1 MDFVQ
6 RINKTA
12 AFLNYQ
18 RCSAHIV
25 YQYVL
30 MSAEDQSNS
39 NSNSLLRLSSRIF
52 CQLFYESRYLG

>member
-6 RINKTA
+6 RINKNA

-18 RCSAHIV
+18 RYSAHVV

-39 NSNSLLRLSSRIF
+39 NSLLRLSSRIIF
-52 CQLFYESRYLG
+52 QLLYESRCLG

>member
-6 RINKTA
+6 RINKNA
-12 AFLNYQ
+12 ASLNYQ
-18 RCSAHIV
+18 RYSAHVV

-39 NSNSLLRLSSRIF
+39 NSLLRLSSRIIF
-52 CQLFYESRYLG
+52 QLLYESRYLG

>member
-18 RCSAHIV
+18 RYSAHIV

-30 MSAEDQSNS
+30 MSAEDQS

>member
-6 RINKTA
+6 RINKNA
-12 AFLNYQ
+12 AFLNCQ
-18 RCSAHIV
+18 RYGAHIV

-30 MSAEDQSNS
+30 MSAEDQS

>member
-18 RCSAHIV
+18 RYSAHIV

-39 NSNSLLRLSSRIF
+39 NSLLRLSSRIF
-52 CQLFYESRYLG
+52 CQLFYE

>member
-6 RINKTA
+6 RINKNA

-18 RCSAHIV
+18 RYSAHIV

-30 MSAEDQSNS
+30 MSAEDQ
-39 NSNSLLRLSSRIF
+39 SNSLLRLSSRIF